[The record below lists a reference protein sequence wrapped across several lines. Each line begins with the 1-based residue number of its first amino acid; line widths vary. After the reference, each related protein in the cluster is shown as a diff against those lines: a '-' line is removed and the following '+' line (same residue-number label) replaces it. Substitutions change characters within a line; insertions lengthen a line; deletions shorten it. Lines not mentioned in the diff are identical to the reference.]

1 MPADGFT
8 VQNVA
13 PEKRPLHRDVPP
25 PQAFPIEALG
35 PLQDAAKAIQACT
48 QVPAA
53 LAAQSVLAAA
63 TLAAQAHVDVKLP
76 HGAVRPLV
84 GLFLTVAGSGER
96 KTSADNVA
104 LAEVHKVEEEWRAAH
119 AVEVDT
125 YKRDM
130 VAYKEAMEEA
140 KKGAKKNGR
149 DAIHKALAAVGQEP
163 REPPRPMLLVSDP
176 TPEGLVLHLAHS
188 RPWAGVFTS
197 EGGLFVGGHALN
209 DDNRMRTAAL
219 LNTLW
224 DGSAIR
230 RQRVLTGP
238 AFLPGRRV
246 SAHIMMQPSVAATL
260 LGDAMLDDMG
270 LLARCLTVEPE
281 STIGHRLF
289 RDAPEIAAYHLG
301 DYNQKIGRLMRQ
313 PPRTRTDDDRV
324 LDPRTLELDAEA
336 RRRWIAY
343 HDEVERDLGYGG
355 ALRPILGLGAK
366 LAEHAARLAAVQT
379 IFANPDA
386 DFISAESMAN
396 GIALARHY
404 AAEALRLHGAAT
416 VAPDLILATR
426 LLRWWTEKGQPRLHL
441 AAIYQRGLNVLD
453 TAEKAKRIVNV
464 LVAHG
469 YAVALPAGTEV
480 EGAPR
485 REAWELLP

>member
-1 MPADGFT
+1 MK
-8 VQNVA
+8 NVTT
-13 PEKRPLHRDVPP
+13 EKRPLHRDVPP

-35 PLQDAAKAIQACT
+35 PLQNAAKAIQACT
-48 QVPAA
+48 QVPTA

-63 TLAAQAHVDVKLP
+63 TLAAQAHADVKLP

-84 GLFLTVAGSGER
+84 GLFMTIAGSGER
-96 KTSADNVA
+96 KTSADNIA
-104 LAEVHKVEEEWRAAH
+104 LAEAYKVEEEWRAAH
-119 AVEVDT
+119 AEQQDAF
-125 YKRDM
+125 KRDL
-130 VAYKEAMEEA
+130 AAHKEASDEA
-140 KKGAKKNGR
+140 KKAAKKNGR
-149 DAIHKALAAVGQEP
+149 DAIRKALAAVGQEP
-163 REPPRPMLLVSDP
+163 REPARPMLLVSDP
-176 TPEGLVLHLAHS
+176 TPEGLVQHLVHS
-188 RPWAGVFTS
+188 RPWAGLFTS
-197 EGGLFVGGHALN
+197 EGGLFVGGHAMN
-209 DDNRMRTAAL
+209 DESRMRTAGL

-224 DGSAIR
+224 DGAAIR

-246 SAHIMMQPSVAATL
+246 SAHVMMQPSVAKKL
-260 LGDAMLDDMG
+260 MGDAMLDDMG

-289 RDAPEIAAYHLG
+289 CDTPETATYDLAEYHRR
-301 DYNQKIGRLMRQ
+301 IGSLLRR
-313 PPRTRTDDDRV
+313 PPRTRSDDDRV
-324 LDPRTLELDAEA
+324 LEPRTLELDAEA
-336 RRRWIAY
+336 RRLWIAY
-343 HDEVERDLGYGG
+343 YDEVERELGYGG
-355 ALRPILGLGAK
+355 ALRPILGFGAK

-404 AAEALRLHGAAT
+404 ASEALRLHGAAT
-416 VAPDLILATR
+416 VAPDLILAAR
-426 LLRWWTEKGQPRLHL
+426 LLRWWTEKGTPRLHL